1 MPLAFSVNGFA
12 ANLGRIAAGFA
23 ILSAFFLAGCAL
35 LPMGGDDSD
44 SSDNGWAT
52 VRLANSS
59 GSATEWS
66 VSDRPITNRLLV
78 SVTAGRAL
86 GLSIAGSMV
95 LSPSVFLP
103 QPEDYQKAAIQFL
116 SQTERSGCNIT
127 AATKASQFQYEFKYD
142 CANAAGPLIEQP
154 RARR

>member
-1 MPLAFSVNGFA
+1 MPLVFSVSGFA
-12 ANLGRIAAGFA
+12 VTLGRMAVGLV

-44 SSDNGWAT
+44 NADNGWAT
-52 VRLANSS
+52 VRLVNSN
-59 GSATEWS
+59 GSTTEWS
-66 VSDRPITNRLLV
+66 VSDRPISNRLLV

-116 SQTERSGCNIT
+116 GQTERPGCNII
-127 AATKASQFQYEFKYD
+127 AATKTSQFQYEFKYD
-142 CANAAGPLIEQP
+142 CANAPSPLIEQP
-154 RARR
+154 RAKR